1 MKTHMVTRVSITAE
15 KLLKD
20 KIIAILEEEGAT
32 GYSFFDGGG
41 KGAHGEHPA
50 HRPSIVD
57 EFSLVKIEVIIASRK
72 DAETIAERIA
82 NDYFKTYSG
91 IVYLDEV
98 EILRPEKF

>member
-1 MKTHMVTRVSITAE
+1 MKTHKVTRISITAE
-15 KLLKD
+15 KLIKD
-20 KIIAILEEEGAT
+20 KIIAILDEAGAT
-32 GYSFFDGGG
+32 GYSFFEGGG

-57 EFSLVKIEVIIASRK
+57 DFTLVKIEVIITSR
-72 DAETIAERIA
+72 DAAEAIAGRIA
-82 NDYFKTYSG
+82 KEYFGTYSG